1 MAVTGALLFLLA
13 AAMALL
19 LAMPLSARGR
29 AERAATDFFLE
40 RMRARLAAVAA
51 RRKRRRR
58 A

>member
-1 MAVTGALLFLLA
+1 MAVMGALLFLLA

-19 LAMPLSARGR
+19 LAMPLSARER

-51 RRKRRRR
+51 RRRRR